1 MRTIVSF
8 GPLGKGVVVKLEQA
22 PQDVAGI
29 LEWKKIN
36 LAPLNGNDAR
46 ARGEQLLAIL
56 RKHQAVKAAL
66 SIALAQPPASEPQP
80 LYIRGLAK
88 AADELPWEQ
97 LYAAPH
103 GFWALDS
110 RWPVGRIAS
119 LLRDVNDRSFLPPFR
134 VTAVLSAAGRTGVP
148 QTESLI
154 SAVTSATAQSF
165 SARLH
170 VITGEQAVLDRIATE
185 NDPRVTAEVIAPTSN
200 GVAKQLT
207 DAKPSILHLLCHGG
221 TAAGVR
227 TLALATVQ
235 DFITGE
241 QTGSVRLSGQVLVE
255 ALSTCDPWLIVL
267 AACQT
272 AESAEGPA
280 MAHELA
286 DAGLPAV
293 IGMRRL
299 IDVTE
304 ADRFCAALYPE
315 LMATVERALRP
326 EDDDTDTVHNRR
338 LIDWATAMTGPRQA
352 IADGDPVAVDTWSDP
367 VLYAQ
372 HEPLRVYVPGGTAPL
387 TAEEYAELRAKLDK
401 WVEFRKTL
409 DPATTPDAFLADA
422 DSRIAELRAQLEP
435 AE

>member
-8 GPLGKGVVVKLEQA
+8 GPLGKGTIVRLEQA
-22 PQDVAGI
+22 PQDVACI
-29 LEWKKIN
+29 LEFKKLN
-36 LAPLNGNDAR
+36 LAPLNGNDAK
-46 ARGEQLLAIL
+46 ARGEQLVALL
-56 RKHQAVKAAL
+56 EKHQAVKAAL
-66 SIALAQPPASEPQP
+66 TIALSQPPTSEPQP
-80 LYIRGLAK
+80 LYFRGLAK

-97 LYAAPH
+97 LYAAPY
-103 GFWALDS
+103 GFFALDS

-119 LLRDVNDRSFLPPFR
+119 LLRDVNDRAFLPPFR

-148 QTESLI
+148 QAEALI
-154 SAVTSATAQSF
+154 SAVTSPTAQAF

-170 VITGEQAVLDRIATE
+170 VISGEQAVLDRVTAE
-185 NDPRVTAEVIAPTSN
+185 GDPRLTAEVIATSTDA
-200 GVAKQLT
+200 VAKQLT

-221 TAAGVR
+221 TTAGVR

-235 DFITGE
+235 DFLAGE
-241 QTGSVRLSGQVLVE
+241 DTGSVRLSGQTIVD
-255 ALSTCDPWLIVL
+255 ALRTCDPWLLVL

-272 AESAEGPA
+272 AEASEGPA

-299 IDVTE
+299 IDVAE

-315 LMATVERALRP
+315 VMATVEQALRS
-326 EDDDTDTVHNRR
+326 EDDDAEPGHNRR
-338 LIDWATAMTGPRQA
+338 LIDWATAMTGPRRA
-352 IADGDPVAVDTWSDP
+352 VADGDPVAVDTWSDP

-372 HEPLRVYVPGGTAPL
+372 HEPLRVYVPSGSAPL

-401 WVEFRKTL
+401 WEEFRKTL
-409 DPATTPDAFLADA
+409 DPATTPEAFLIDA
-422 DSRIAELRAQLEP
+422 DHRIAELRTQLEGVG
-435 AE
+435 